1 LEGLLREAYI
11 LVKHVNFSYSDVKT
25 MTKLER
31 VAFIEFLI
39 EEREKEKEY
48 LDEIKHS

>member
-1 LEGLLREAYI
+1 
-11 LVKHVNFSYSDVKT
+11 
-25 MTKLER
+25 MTQLER